1 MGDHCSFD
9 IIAQSELDEDGF
21 LLSKTN
27 DDIARLLLILK
38 TNTRCIDL
46 QGMYTKLYV
55 ILYYIVYIYITSSL
69 TLN

>member
-1 MGDHCSFD
+1 MRMCNHCSFD
-9 IIAQSELDEDGF
+9 IVAQSELDEDGF

-27 DDIARLLLILK
+27 DANVRLLLILK

-55 ILYYIVYIYITSSL
+55 ILRLIC
-69 TLN
+69 